1 MDQHVSQLKAIL
13 SDAAHKVG
21 ADAGFI
27 PQARVIG
34 YLTGRMIY
42 ACGMEARFKDRTP
55 YFTVAAQA
63 QAASKLRAVAA
74 TKTDKARL
82 NVKPKRKPNDGDDF
96 MPA

>member
-13 SDAAHKVG
+13 SDATLKVSVN
-21 ADAGFI
+21 AGFI

-55 YFTVAAQA
+55 YFTVTAHD
-63 QAASKLRAVAA
+63 AA
-74 TKTDKARL
+74 TTKTAA
-82 NVKPKRKPNDGDDF
+82 VKSKRKPKGGNDFG
-96 MPA
+96 PI